1 MEFLPYVF
9 QLLAQLLELRP
20 PPPPGESALTEG
32 YKSLLPPLLTAP
44 LWARKGN
51 VPALT
56 QLVSAYLRKGGV
68 HVAASGQL
76 LPLLGVFQKLLATK
90 SQEECAFDVARALV
104 EGVPW
109 QHIAPHWG
117 TLLQLLL
124 VKLQESKAARIAR
137 QFVHLAAVT
146 AGVHGP
152 APLES
157 GLNALAPGL
166 FHQICELVL
175 VPMANRVV
183 GGAARKECV
192 VGFARLLCDPPTSS
206 ELLQARAPLWGS
218 LLAAAVELAEP
229 QPAEHR
235 GVAAAHPPSGL
246 AAAAAAGLGTAAA
259 ASAASLAATG
269 GGVGG
274 GSGGSGSGAGATLSG
289 APTPS
294 DAAHQRGSGGGFVS
308 EEAELDALLA
318 DAQAGTEASSEYSA
332 AYSRL
337 VFAQSRDRYAF
348 GAVAPEPKK
357 YLAAALGR
365 LAASAPGR
373 VPPLVAATPVA
384 ATIAAYCASA
394 GVALQ

>member
-1 MEFLPYVF
+1 VF

-56 QLVSAYLRKGGV
+56 QLVGAYLRKGGV

-90 SQEECAFDVARALV
+90 SQEECAFDVARALL

-109 QHIAPHWG
+109 AHVAPHWG

-137 QFVHLAAVT
+137 QFVHLAAV
-146 AGVHGP
+146 AVGVHGP

-157 GLNALAPGL
+157 GLNSLAPGL
-166 FHQICELVL
+166 FHQICESVL
-175 VPMANRVV
+175 VPMANRVA

-192 VGFARLLCDPPTSS
+192 VGFARLLSEPPTAG

-229 QPAEHR
+229 QPAEPAR
-235 GVAAAHPPSGL
+235 GVAAHPPAAL
-246 AAAAAAGLGTAAA
+246 PAAAAAA
-259 ASAASLAATG
+259 ASAAVVA
-269 GGVGG
+269 GG
-274 GSGGSGSGAGATLSG
+274 GSVGTALGG
-289 APTPS
+289 
-294 DAAHQRGSGGGFVS
+294 AAAAVAAGGFVS

-318 DAQAGTEASSEYSA
+318 DALATEAEYSA

-337 VFAQSRDRYAF
+337 VFAQPRDRYAF
-348 GAVAPEPKK
+348 GTVAPEPKK

-365 LAASAPGR
+365 LAASMPGR
-373 VPPLVAATPVA
+373 LAPLVAATPVA
-384 ATIAAYCASA
+384 ATVMAYCASA